1 MTSVVDKYYRR
12 IIQNIDNVRMKFD
25 ISSLLVKSKE
35 HDSKINTNVSDISS
49 NLSKINT
56 NESDIS
62 ENLSKININVSDI
75 SENLSKINTNESDI
89 SENLSKINTNVSDI
103 SSNLSKINTIE
114 QNNSKV
120 DNIIFNNNNVIVNQ
134 SFNFNKDIHLYKLF
148 EKIFENDFDGELV
161 IVSDISYKY
170 DNLENDLNRL
180 THLYQFYD
188 DKDVLFYTITLDNHD
203 FGISDVNKNILN
215 VKDKFCL
222 NVNNKN
228 KIKVMLSLTR
238 INQWGSGII
247 DLELVNYNSINIIYK
262 EKIDIVT
269 KINTIDDNLSEINRK
284 TDNNNTLISNNF
296 TSILPL
302 KSHYTIDN
310 IWLFNLNFV
319 KDINFLSN
327 IKKIL
332 VYDNIIN
339 YQFKVNSFIEINES
353 LIYKYDNIKSYYFV
367 LREVYVLMDQNDI
380 ILDEFSFNI
389 KSKGAIYRNLH
400 IYDNQYFFKVQS
412 NITTLKLKVYLERI
426 NYDNDMEFNLQ
437 LNSEFQNNF
446 IALKYF
452 KYTS

>member
-35 HDSKINTNVSDISS
+35 HDSKIDTNESDISS
-49 NLSKINT
+49 NLSKLETNEPNISDNLSLINT
-56 NESDIS
+56 NKSNITNYYNIS
-62 ENLSKININVSDI
+62 QINKKKN
-75 SENLSKINTNESDI
+75 EINTTSIDN
-89 SENLSKINTNVSDI
+89 NKNNI

-120 DNIIFNNNNVIVNQ
+120 DNIIFNNNNVILNQ
-134 SFNFNKDIHLYKLF
+134 SFNLNKDIHLYKLF
-148 EKIFENDFDGELV
+148 EKIFENNFNGELV

-170 DNLENDLNRL
+170 DNLENNLNRL

-215 VKDKFCL
+215 VKDNFCL
-222 NVNNKN
+222 NVYNKN
-228 KIKVMLSLTR
+228 EIKVMISLAR
-238 INQWGSGII
+238 INQWGSGLI
-247 DLELVNYNSINIIYK
+247 DLELVNNNSIIIIYK
-262 EKIDIVT
+262 KINIVT
-269 KINTIDDNLSEINRK
+269 KINTIDNNISEINRK
-284 TDNNNTLISNNF
+284 TDDNNTLISNNF

-302 KSHYTIDN
+302 KSNYTIDN

-339 YQFKVNSFIEINES
+339 YQFKVNSFIELNES
-353 LIYKYDNIKSYYFV
+353 LVYKYDNIKSYYFV

-389 KSKGAIYRNLH
+389 KSKGVVFRNLH

-412 NITTLKLKVYLERI
+412 NITTLKLKAYLERI
-426 NYDNDMEFNLQ
+426 NHDNDMEFNLQ

>member
-1 MTSVVDKYYRR
+1 M
-12 IIQNIDNVRMKFD
+12 
-25 ISSLLVKSKE
+25 
-35 HDSKINTNVSDISS
+35 
-49 NLSKINT
+49 
-56 NESDIS
+56 
-62 ENLSKININVSDI
+62 
-75 SENLSKINTNESDI
+75 
-89 SENLSKINTNVSDI
+89 
-103 SSNLSKINTIE
+103 
-114 QNNSKV
+114 
-120 DNIIFNNNNVIVNQ
+120 NQ
-134 SFNFNKDIHLYKLF
+134 TFNFNKDIHLYKLF
-148 EKIFENDFDGELV
+148 EKIFENDFNGELD
-161 IVSDISYKY
+161 IVSSISYKY

-188 DKDVLFYTITLDNHD
+188 HIDVLFYTITLDNHD
-203 FGISDVNKNILN
+203 IGISDVNKNILN
-215 VKDKFCL
+215 VKDNFCL

-238 INQWGSGII
+238 INEWGSGII
-247 DLELVNYNSINIIYK
+247 DLELVNDNSINIIYK

-269 KINTIDDNLSEINRK
+269 KINTIDNNISEINKK

-296 TSILPL
+296 TSNLPL
-302 KSHYTIDN
+302 KSNYTIDN

-332 VYDNIIN
+332 VYENNIN
-339 YQFKVNSFIEINES
+339 YQFKVNSFIELNES
-353 LIYKYDNIKSYYFV
+353 IVYRYDNIKSYY
-367 LREVYVLMDQNDI
+367 YVLKEAYVLLDQNDI

-389 KSKGAIYRNLH
+389 KSKGFIFNNLH

-426 NYDNDMEFNLQ
+426 SNDNDTEFNLQ
-437 LNSEFQNNF
+437 LNSDYQNNF

>member
-12 IIQNIDNVRMKFD
+12 IIQNIDNVRMKFN

-35 HDSKINTNVSDISS
+35 HDSKIETN
-49 NLSKINT
+49 K
-56 NESDIS
+56 SDIS
-62 ENLSKININVSDI
+62 ENLSKIETYESNISD
-75 SENLSKINTNESDI
+75 NLSLINTNKSNI
-89 SENLSKINTNVSDI
+89 SNNYNISQINKKKSEFNTSLIDNNRNNI
-103 SSNLSKINTIE
+103 SSNLSKINSIE
-114 QNNSKV
+114 ENNSKV
-120 DNIIFNNNNVIVNQ
+120 DNIIFNDNNVILNQ
-134 SFNFNKDIHLYKLF
+134 SFNFHKDIHLYKLF
-148 EKIFENDFDGELV
+148 EKIFENDFNGELV

-215 VKDKFCL
+215 VKDNFCL
-222 NVNNKN
+222 NVYNKN

-238 INQWGSGII
+238 INQWGSGLI
-247 DLELVNYNSINIIYK
+247 DLELVDNNSINIIYK
-262 EKIDIVT
+262 EKINIVT
-269 KINTIDDNLSEINRK
+269 KINTIDNNISEINRK
-284 TDNNNTLISNNF
+284 TDNNNTLISKNF

-302 KSHYTIDN
+302 KSNYTIDN
-310 IWLFNLNFV
+310 IWSFNLNFV

-339 YQFKVNSFIEINES
+339 YHFKVNSFIELNES
-353 LIYKYDNIKSYYFV
+353 LVYKYDNIKSYYFV

-389 KSKGAIYRNLH
+389 KSTGVVFRKLH